1 MAQENSVLGTVE
13 VVARDNGAQLA
24 HYTQGSQV
32 VTLTQSSVV
41 RIHGTSALVSSYERQ
56 GNDLIVHM
64 KDGSTVRYQG
74 FFTLDEKGEH
84 SELVFDDGK
93 EVNHAVF
100 PLADMPGPAAAEA
113 ISPTYT
119 TIGADSLLDDG
130 LSAGAIAGILGAL
143 AVGAGI
149 ALAAGGSGGGGGGHS
164 SSNQDNGGNLGNGDN
179 SNNNGNS
186 GNNGGGDNSGN
197 NNGNNSATTPTITV
211 NPFATDD
218 VLNAVEVKSVQT
230 LSGSTT
236 HVEAGQT
243 VTITL
248 GGKTYT
254 TQVAADG
261 SWQVSVPDTDLQL
274 LADGKT
280 SLQVSV
286 SNQAGLTAQDSHDFT
301 VDVTPP
307 VLTISSFAGD
317 NTLDASESAANQ
329 TVSGTAI
336 GAEGQIITITL
347 GQNSY
352 TATVDGQGN
361 WQTVISSTDLQALSD
376 GNYTVSASVSD
387 AAGNSASGT
396 LDIVKIT
403 APAISISTFGGDDKI
418 DSAESKS
425 DQILSGMT
433 QNAEPGSSVVVNI
446 SDNSVLTRSLFVSEK
461 TFQPAS
467 GQTYLATVDAD
478 GSWHLTIPAGALEQ
492 FSSGTYTIVA
502 TVTNLDGQ
510 TATNTHTFVVDLD
523 QSGISISIVSNDDYL
538 SAVEATQ
545 DLSINGVTTG
555 VDAGSVVTVILN
567 SKSYLA
573 IVDGAGHWSALVPS
587 SDLKLLSDGATTITA
602 SVTAPAGT
610 FSTEHILNVL
620 INQLPQPTLDTPF
633 GDGIVN
639 AAEALSNQ
647 TLEGKSGLTGAGQ
660 TVVISLN
667 GKSYVATV
675 DVQGNWSTTIP
686 TGDLQLLSDGSFPL
700 VVKATD
706 IAGNIGSVA
715 LNIVVDTTPPTL
727 AIKALATDNIL
738 TASEMAVT
746 QTISGSASIT
756 EQGQTVI
763 ITLNGKSYQALVGA
777 NGQWSTSIP
786 SSDLQLLSS
795 GDDTITVS
803 LQDVAGNSSQISQV
817 ITVKTEL
824 PEVTI
829 LPFAGDDVLD
839 GSEAKTAQ
847 LLSGSTTHA
856 ETGSLITVELNSQT
870 YTTQVLAD
878 GSWSIIVPAGDLAQ
892 LANGTFTIQVSVTDV
907 AGQTAQAEHSFIVDN
922 NQGGIAIAIVATDD
936 YLNFQE
942 ASQTQVISGTTSHVD
957 PAQPVTV
964 MLNGK
969 TYTAIVQ
976 PDGSWKIAIS
986 SNDLQLL
993 QDGKATITA
1002 SVTDSDGNTVTTSH
1016 DFTVIIHD
1024 LPQLT
1029 IDTPFVDGYLNAQ
1042 ESQNSQ
1048 TLSGRTGINGA
1059 GQAVIVAIGDD
1070 TYQASVDA
1078 DGLWSVTL
1086 PAGALQQLP
1095 EGSVSI
1101 SVSYTDVAGNT
1112 DTLGITATVDRV
1124 PPQLTV
1130 NSFTGDDRLNIA
1142 EALVDQTLSGTV
1154 SGADNGQIITV
1165 ILNGQTYTTTVDGS
1179 SWSVNIPAAD
1189 LAALQDGQQNIQV
1202 SVSDVAGNTALV
1214 QHPVEINANP
1224 FSAPLISVY
1233 PFAGNDVLSAAEQQ
1247 VNQLVT
1253 GKVLNV
1259 EEGQTVTV
1267 VLGGQ
1272 SYFGEVT
1279 TGGNWAVS
1287 ISPSVLTELS
1297 DGYYTFEASVSD
1309 LSGNSIS
1316 TTHGFTVDTLASS
1329 ISVAPVTEDNYLNLE
1344 EASHGFFI
1352 TGTSVGVLLGTTVT
1366 LTLNGKSYVTAVLP
1380 NGSWFVAIAAEDA
1393 LALADGTAS
1402 VVVSTI
1408 DNMGSVISGSHN
1420 FTVITTVLPAATINL
1435 PFGDGYLNLQESN
1448 QDQTLSGSTGITGS
1462 GQSVTV
1468 TINGIDYTA
1477 NVDSNGNWQ
1486 VMLPSTDLVKL
1497 DDGQQ
1502 QITVVATDIAGNSST
1517 LDSLANIDRTPP
1529 TLSVNLISDDNILN
1543 ASEIQDAISINGFA
1557 SLNDAG
1563 QLVLLTLS
1571 STGVTYSGIV
1581 QPDGSW
1587 TIILPAGELAGVDD
1601 GTVNFSFSLT
1611 DVAGNTTTLPVTIQ
1625 LDTAAEIHINAISG
1639 DNYINAMESLTPL
1652 VISGTSADIEPNQE
1666 VTIAL
1671 NGKTYT
1677 TTIQVDGSWSY
1688 TVPADDVQ
1696 QLPDGALNATVSVTD
1711 VAGNTAQD
1719 SHGITVITDTVNL
1732 PQLHLNTIAGNDVID
1747 RSEAQND
1754 VVISGFTQ
1762 NITQGRIVSVT
1773 LNDVKYTAVV
1783 DADGNWSLS
1792 IPAQVVQG
1800 LPQGSQAVTV
1810 EVSDLAGNPATVTH
1824 TIEVDTIPPLLTIDI
1839 FAGNNVLN
1847 FDEASLGQLLSG
1859 TTEADLTVN
1868 ITLNGVT
1875 TQVTADSDGH
1885 WQLALSASEL
1895 LALTSGKVS
1904 VIEVSVA
1911 DEAGNISSG
1920 SLNLAVATALP
1931 VVTLDQPFTDGLL
1944 NIIEATAGGVI
1955 TGTTTELGATGSITI
1970 TIGGQSY
1977 PVVVTGDGRWSATI
1991 PPGALLSL
1999 TDGTVPI
2006 VLTAVDS
2013 VGNTTSALSSVD
2025 ALVHTLPIA
2034 ELNTPLFGDDVLNLS
2049 EATSGQILTGRSGL
2063 TGLGQTVDLNLDD
2076 TTYSGSVDINGN
2088 WTVLLPPNALL
2099 ALEDGPHDISVTI
2112 SDRVGNNTTS
2122 GGLIFDVVIHHLPA
2136 PTIDLPFTD
2145 GILNAAEAAVGGTL
2159 TGSTHVT
2166 GEGQSVTV
2174 SINGQSYS
2182 ATVDSSGNWSLS
2194 LTSDDLKAL
2203 PDGTWPVTIIA
2214 SDSAGNTVNGSASV
2228 EVLTHT
2234 LPNAKINLPFGDGLL
2249 NIAEANSLTGQ
2260 VISGTTGIT
2269 GAGQTVTVTIDGKP
2283 QTVTVLATGQ
2293 WSVSLDST
2301 ALNALGTGEHDV
2313 QVTVTDRAG
2322 NTSQQD
2328 LSFNAL
2334 LTLPTLTIEPPF
2346 GDGILNLSEAG
2357 NIAAITGTTNANISG
2372 LGATL
2377 TLTING
2383 VSYPTIIDA
2392 NGNWSANIPANA
2404 LSTLMSGGTYPIG
2417 LTVTDAAGNS
2427 TSITQNFSTQFSLP
2441 QPTLATP
2448 FGDTYLSI
2456 SESGADQTLSG
2467 QLNVVGDSSK
2477 AKVSVSIGG
2486 IDHDAI
2492 VNNDGTW
2499 SLLLTS
2505 NELKGLGNG
2514 DKPIVVT
2521 VTDEAL
2527 NTNSVSGLAHFS
2539 LTPPTI
2545 SINAFA
2551 GDNTLNYAES
2561 HQTQILSG
2569 TTSNVEVGQTVQI
2582 SIGGLSRS
2590 ALVTTD
2596 GSWSI
2601 ALTPAELVLL
2611 ASGQITAT
2619 VADKAGNSAD
2629 ASAISLVVDIAEP
2642 TPFLTLDPVAGD
2654 NAINLIESGGMLT
2667 ISGTADPSMALQLI
2681 SLSLGNLSIP
2691 AAIIAPDGK
2700 WSVSIP
2706 SIAPLPD
2713 GNYVLS
2719 ASTLS
2724 GATASANILVDRIPP
2739 QLSVGVFAGNDVLN
2753 VSEAGSVQILRG
2765 TGSEIGTNVSI
2776 TLHGVTHY
2784 APVQSDGSWSLS
2796 LSSAEL
2802 KSLPQGPQD
2811 IVVELADKAGN
2822 LTSVTHPITVD
2833 TITPF
2838 LTVDALGVGNVL
2850 TAAEILLGLP
2860 LGGKGDPGDNVTVK
2874 LGPLQLSAIVDDNG
2888 NWKVNFPTLQLET
2901 LTDGPQ
2907 VINVS
2912 VGDSAGNVTSVNV
2925 GLNVALNSTLG
2936 AGISTIFG
2944 PDGIL
2949 NLAESLLIQT
2959 LSGTA
2964 TGDYNGAKVSVTLL
2978 GQTFTANVGNNG
2990 KWSIDLTPDLWL
3002 GLTQK
3007 TLDVNIGITDANGN
3021 TVNQLVHTGLA
3032 LTDLPVIN
3040 NIIAFGDNF
3049 LNKAETALDQ
3059 LISGKIGNMAA
3070 GTSVSVTLG
3079 TNTYSAGVDSNGN
3092 WSVSIPKADLTSL
3105 LDGITKVGVTV
3116 TDAGGN
3122 VVKQSIDL
3130 DVITHNLPTIKF
3142 NPLFGDG
3149 VLSLSDLLGLVSIGG
3164 TATGLTGRTITLSIA
3179 GSSTLSAVVGDDG
3192 SWSVA
3197 LTPSI
3202 INILKG
3208 IGSGDITVSASATD
3222 IADNPVNVSAGVHLS
3237 LLAPLLQTVSVFGDG
3252 LLNAV
3257 DASASQLISGT
3268 IGNAPEGTK
3277 VSVLLGGKTFA
3288 GITLAN
3294 GSFSIALLP
3303 SDLSQLPDGPLT
3315 AAITITTPDGNTNTG
3330 SANVVVGLKNLPQIN
3345 LDPLF
3350 NGDGFL
3356 NHLEAGAAQ
3365 LISGTVTNLTT
3376 GSVAIKVGDNTL
3388 TATINPNG
3396 TWSTTIPS
3404 NILSLLPDGPLA
3416 VSVSV
3421 SDSVGNTAS
3430 AGLSL
3435 NTIIHNLPTISIG
3448 SIFGDGILSLVDLLT
3463 SQVISGT
3470 SANLAVGAEISVKLG
3485 SLAYTAKVGTGG
3497 AWSLSIPPLDLKA
3510 LLDGNFSVD
3519 VSVKDVAGNV
3529 ATSSGLLNV
3538 ISHVL
3543 PTLSLD
3549 SIFNNGG
3556 LNATDILN
3564 AQVIS
3569 GSATNAEGS
3578 IVNIT
3583 LGLNHYT
3590 ATVDANGKWTL
3601 SVPKLDLSALADGN
3615 FDVNATLTNAAGEVA
3630 NALGKLD
3637 VITHNLPD
3645 ILLGS
3650 LFGNDSILN
3659 ILDAGQT
3666 QTLSGTLSNL
3676 VGGSVVVSLG
3686 STNYTATVGANG
3698 TWSLDLSSSVLN
3710 LLKDGSLHVGVT
3722 VTDKVGNSK
3731 TIGTD
3736 VYVKLSPPLLS
3747 YNPLATLDIPT
3758 LLSKGLTI
3766 GGSSRNLKVGAEV
3779 NVSLLGLA
3787 SVVAQVKTDG
3797 SWSANI
3803 HLTLLQLLSLNLLTP
3818 ILHLSAQDEAQNG
3831 FSVDLGL
3838 GTVLNLPLL
3847 AVTAQAEPLMHEAD
3861 ASANSD
3867 ALHTTPLLSTESTTE
3882 ERLSSTLTSSND
3894 ASATAEKSA
3903 AAVSGTFTIGGV
3915 SIDLADGT
3923 HNSGSS
3929 VQGGSGNDVIH
3940 LSTLG
3945 FSYIDG
3951 GAGVDTLVLDGAN
3964 LHLDLTQL
3972 GEKITH
3978 IDIFDLGL
3986 SGSNSITL
3994 DLNEALNVKDPTQE
4008 QLLIKGSEGDKVN
4021 LVHGQGDIWNLNGQS
4036 TIGGVIYDVY
4046 HNSSQGNNT
4055 LGDVLVQ
4062 QGLHVN
4068 LV

>member
-13 VVARDNGAQLA
+13 VVARNNGAQLA

-93 EVNHAVF
+93 ETQHAVF
-100 PLADMPGPAAAEA
+100 PLADLPGPAAAET
-113 ISPTYT
+113 ISPTYA
-119 TIGADSLLDDG
+119 TIGTDSLIDDG
-130 LSAGAIAGILGAL
+130 LSATAIAGIIGAL

-149 ALAAGGSGGGGGGHS
+149 AIAAGGSGGGGHHS
-164 SSNQDNGGNLGNGDN
+164 SDQDNGGNLGNGDGGNN
-179 SNNNGNS
+179 SGNNDNNGGGNNNGNS
-186 GNNGGGDNSGN
+186 N
-197 NNGNNSATTPTITV
+197 ATAPTIKV

-218 VLNAVEVKSVQT
+218 VLNAAEAKSTQT
-230 LSGSTT
+230 ISGSTS

-243 VTITL
+243 VTIIL

-261 SWQVSVPDTDLQL
+261 SWQVSVPAADLQL

-286 SNQAGLTAQDSHDFT
+286 SNQAGLTAQDSHE
-301 VDVTPP
+301 VTIDITAP

-317 NTLDASESAANQ
+317 NTLDATESTANQ

-336 GAEGQIITITL
+336 GAEGQIVTITL

-352 TATVDGQGN
+352 TATVDAQGN
-361 WQTVISSTDLQALSD
+361 WQTVISSTDLQALAD
-376 GNYTVSASVSD
+376 GNYTLSATVSD
-387 AAGNSASGT
+387 AVGNSANGS
-396 LDIVKIT
+396 LDIAKIT
-403 APAISISTFGGDDKI
+403 VPAISINTFGGDDKI
-418 DSAESKS
+418 DSAESKT
-425 DQILSGMT
+425 DQVLSGMT
-433 QNAEPGSSVVVNI
+433 QNAQPGSSVVVNI
-446 SDNSVLTRSLFVSEK
+446 SDGSALARSLS
-461 TFQPAS
+461 S
-467 GQTYLATVDAD
+467 GGQTYLATVGAD
-478 GSWHLTIPAGALEQ
+478 GSWHLTIPAGAMEQ

-510 TATNTHTFVVDLD
+510 TATDTHTFVVDLN
-523 QSGISISIVSNDDYL
+523 QPGISIAIVSNDDYL

-555 VDAGSVVTVILN
+555 VDAGSVVIVTLN
-567 SKSYLA
+567 GKSYQA
-573 IVDGAGHWSALVPS
+573 IVDGSGHWSALVPS

-602 SVTAPAGT
+602 AVTAPAGT
-610 FSTEHILNVL
+610 FSAEHTLNVL
-620 INQLPQPTLDTPF
+620 INQLPQPTLNTPF

-639 AAEALSNQ
+639 AAEELLSQ
-647 TLEGKSGLTGAGQ
+647 TLQGKSGLIGAGQ
-660 TVVISLN
+660 S
-667 GKSYVATV
+667 
-675 DVQGNWSTTIP
+675 
-686 TGDLQLLSDGSFPL
+686 
-700 VVKATD
+700 
-706 IAGNIGSVA
+706 
-715 LNIVVDTTPPTL
+715 VVDTTPPTL
-727 AIKALATDNIL
+727 AIKAFATDNIL
-738 TASEMAVT
+738 TTSEMAAT
-746 QTISGSASIT
+746 QTISGSASIS

-763 ITLNGKSYQALVGA
+763 ITLNGKSYQAVVGA
-777 NGQWSTSIP
+777 DGQWSTSVP
-786 SSDLQLLSS
+786 SADLQLLSS
-795 GDDTITVS
+795 GNYTITVS
-803 LQDVAGNSSQISQV
+803 LQDLAGNSTQISQ
-817 ITVKTEL
+817 IIGVKTVL
-824 PEVTI
+824 PGVTI
-829 LPFAGDDVLD
+829 LPFTGDDVLN
-839 GSEAKTAQ
+839 GSEVKTDQ
-847 LLSGSTTHA
+847 LLSGSTTNA
-856 ETGSLITVELNSQT
+856 ETGSLITVVLNGQT

-878 GSWSIIVPAGDLAQ
+878 GSWSVMVPAEDLAK
-892 LANGTFTIQVSVTDV
+892 LANGTFNIQVSVTDL
-907 AGQTAQAEHSFIVDN
+907 AGQTAETNHSFTVDN
-922 NQGGIAIAIVATDD
+922 NQGGIAIGIVATDD
-936 YLNFQE
+936 YLSLQE
-942 ASQTQVISGTTSHVD
+942 SNQTLLINGTTSHVI
-957 PAQPVTV
+957 AGQLVTV
-964 MLNGK
+964 VLNGK
-969 TYTAIVQ
+969 TYIAIVQ
-976 PDGSWKIAIS
+976 QDGSWQASVS

-993 QDGKATITA
+993 QDGKATIVA
-1002 SVTDSDGNTVTTSH
+1002 SVIDSDGNLATTSH
-1016 DFTVIIHD
+1016 DFTVIIHE

-1029 IDTPFVDGYLNAQ
+1029 INTPFGDGYLNAQ
-1042 ESQNSQ
+1042 ENQSNQ
-1048 TLSGRTGINGA
+1048 TLSGNTNVKGA
-1059 GQAVIVAIGDD
+1059 GQVVTVTVGNN

-1078 DGLWSVTL
+1078 DGQWSVSL
-1086 PAGALQQLP
+1086 PTGALQQLP
-1095 EGSVSI
+1095 EGSVLI
-1101 SVSYTDVAGNT
+1101 NVSCTDAAGNAGSLT
-1112 DTLGITATVDRV
+1112 TTATVDRL
-1124 PPQLTV
+1124 PPLLTV

-1154 SGADNGQIITV
+1154 SGAENGQVITV
-1165 ILNGQTYTTTVDGS
+1165 ILNGKTYTTTVNGS
-1179 SWSVNIPAAD
+1179 NWSVNIPAAD

-1233 PFAGNDVLSAAEQQ
+1233 PFAGNDILSAAEQQ
-1247 VNQLVT
+1247 VDQLVT

-1267 VLGGQ
+1267 VLNGQ
-1272 SYFGEVT
+1272 SYYGVVT
-1279 TGGNWAVS
+1279 AGGNWAVS
-1287 ISPSVLTELS
+1287 IPSSVLTALS
-1297 DGYYTFEASVSD
+1297 NGDYNLQVSVSD
-1309 LSGNSIS
+1309 LSGNSASAI
-1316 TTHGFTVDTLASS
+1316 HGFTVDTLASS
-1329 ISVAPVTEDNYLNLE
+1329 ISISPVTGDDYLNLV

-1380 NGSWFVAIAAEDA
+1380 NGTWFVAVALEDA
-1393 LALADGTAS
+1393 LALADGTATI
-1402 VVVSTI
+1402 VVSTI
-1408 DNMGSVISGSHN
+1408 DNSGNVIFGSHN
-1420 FTVITTVLPAATINL
+1420 FTVITTVLPDASINL
-1435 PFGDGYLNLQESN
+1435 PFGDGYLNLQESTQN
-1448 QDQTLSGSTGITGS
+1448 QTLSGSTGVTGS
-1462 GQSVTV
+1462 GQHVTV
-1468 TINGIDYTA
+1468 TIKGIDYAAT
-1477 NVDSNGNWQ
+1477 VDSNGNWQ
-1486 VMLPSTDLVKL
+1486 VTIPSADLATL
-1497 DDGQQ
+1497 SDGQQ
-1502 QITVVATDIAGNSST
+1502 PITVVATDVAGNSST
-1517 LDSLANIDRTPP
+1517 LNSVAIIDRTPP
-1529 TLSVNLISDDNILN
+1529 VLSMNVVSGDNIVN
-1543 ASEIQDAISINGFA
+1543 ASDVQAAIPINGLA
-1557 SLNDAG
+1557 SPGDAG

-1581 QPDGSW
+1581 QSDGSW
-1587 TIILPAGELAGVDD
+1587 SILLPAGELAGIAD
-1601 GTVNFSFSLT
+1601 GTVNVSVSLT
-1611 DVAGNTTTLPVTIQ
+1611 DVAGNTTTFPATFT
-1625 LDTAAEIHINAISG
+1625 LDTAAEVHINAISG
-1639 DNYINAMESLTPL
+1639 DNYINALESAAPL
-1652 VISGTSADIEPNQE
+1652 VISGTSAYIEANQT
-1666 VTIAL
+1666 VTITL

-1677 TTIQVDGSWSY
+1677 TTIQPDGSWSY
-1688 TVPADDVQ
+1688 TVPAVDVQ
-1696 QLPDGALNATVSVTD
+1696 QLPDGTLNATVSVTD
-1711 VAGNTAQD
+1711 IAGNTAQD
-1719 SHGITVITDTVNL
+1719 SHAVTVISDSANL
-1732 PQLHLNTIAGNDVID
+1732 PKLHLNIIAGNDVID
-1747 RSEAQND
+1747 RTEAQSD

-1762 NITQGRIVSVT
+1762 NVTQGQIVSIT
-1773 LNDVKYTAVV
+1773 LNNVKYTAVV
-1783 DADGNWSLS
+1783 DADGNWSLTL
-1792 IPAQVVQG
+1792 PAQVVQG
-1800 LPQGSQAVTV
+1800 LPQGSQTVTV
-1810 EVSDLAGNPATVTH
+1810 EVSDLAGNPATVSH
-1824 TIEVDTIPPLLTIDI
+1824 TIQVDTVPPLLTIDI

-1859 TTEADLTVN
+1859 TTEAGLKVN

-1875 TQVTADSDGH
+1875 TQVTADSGGH
-1885 WQLALSASEL
+1885 WELALSASDL

-1904 VIEVSVA
+1904 VIAVSVA

-1920 SLNLAVATALP
+1920 SLNLTVATTLP
-1931 VVTLDQPFTDGLL
+1931 VVTLDKPFSDGLL
-1944 NIIEATAGGVI
+1944 NIVEATAGGVI
-1955 TGTTTELGATGSITI
+1955 TGTTTALGATGAITI
-1970 TIGGQSY
+1970 TIGGQNY
-1977 PVVVTGDGRWSATI
+1977 PVVVTGDGNWSATI

-1999 TDGTVPI
+1999 TDGSVPI
-2006 VLTAVDS
+2006 VITAVDS
-2013 VGNTTSALSSVD
+2013 AGNTTSVLSSLD
-2025 ALVHTLPIA
+2025 ALVHTLPTA
-2034 ELNTPLFGDDVLNLS
+2034 EFKAPLFGDDVLNLS
-2049 EATSGQILTGRSGL
+2049 EATSGQILTGKSGL
-2063 TGLGQTVDLNLDD
+2063 TGLGQTVEVTLDG
-2076 TTYSGSVDINGN
+2076 TKYSGSVDINGN
-2088 WTVLLPPNALL
+2088 WTVLLPPNVLL
-2099 ALEDGPHDISVTI
+2099 ALQDGSHDISVTL
-2112 SDRVGNNTTS
+2112 SDRVGNSTTS
-2122 GGLIFDVVIHHLPA
+2122 SELTFNAVTHNLPA
-2136 PTIDLPFTD
+2136 PTLDLPFVD
-2145 GILNAAEAAVGGTL
+2145 GILNAIEAAAGGTL
-2159 TGSTHVT
+2159 TGSTHVS
-2166 GEGQSVTV
+2166 GAGQSVTV
-2174 SINGQSYS
+2174 SINGQSHS
-2182 ATVDSSGNWSLS
+2182 ATVDSDGNWSLT
-2194 LTSDDLKAL
+2194 LTSGDLTAL

-2214 SDSAGNTVNGSASV
+2214 TDSAGNTVNGSASV

-2249 NIAEANSLTGQ
+2249 NIAEANALTGQ

-2269 GAGQTVTVTIDGKP
+2269 GTGQTVTVTIDGKP
-2283 QTVTVLATGQ
+2283 QIVTVSDNGQ
-2293 WSVSLDST
+2293 WSVSLDSS
-2301 ALNALGTGEHDV
+2301 ALNALGTGEHDI
-2313 QVTVTDRAG
+2313 QVKVTDKAG

-2328 LSFNAL
+2328 LSFDAL
-2334 LTLPTLTIEPPF
+2334 LTLPTLTITQPF
-2346 GDGILNLSEAG
+2346 SDGILNLSEAG
-2357 NIAAITGTTNANISG
+2357 NSSTISGTTNANISG

-2383 VSYPTIIDA
+2383 VSYPTTIDS

-2404 LSTLMSGGTYPIG
+2404 LLTLTSGITYPIS

-2427 TSITQNFSTQFSLP
+2427 TSISQNFSTQFSLP

-2448 FGDTYLSI
+2448 FGDSYLNI
-2456 SESGADQTLSG
+2456 SESGVNQTLSG
-2467 QLNVVGDSSK
+2467 QLNVVGDPTK
-2477 AKVSVSIGG
+2477 AKVSVSVGG
-2486 IDHDAI
+2486 INHDAV
-2492 VNNDGTW
+2492 VNANGTW
-2499 SLLLTS
+2499 SLTLTS
-2505 NELKGLGNG
+2505 SELTGLGNG
-2514 DKPIVVT
+2514 DKAIVVT

-2539 LTPPTI
+2539 LTPPAIT
-2545 SINAFA
+2545 INAFA
-2551 GDNTLNYAES
+2551 GDNLLNYAES

-2582 SIGGLSRS
+2582 TIGGLSRS
-2590 ALVTTD
+2590 AQVTTD

-2601 ALTPAELVLL
+2601 TLTPTELALL

-2619 VADKAGNSAD
+2619 VADKAGNSAN
-2629 ASAISLVVDIAEP
+2629 APAITLTVDTSVP

-2654 NAINLIESGGMLT
+2654 NAINLSESGGMLT
-2667 ISGTADPSMALQLI
+2667 ISGTADPSMATQI
-2681 SLSLGNLSIP
+2681 VNLSLGGLIIP
-2691 AAIIAPDGK
+2691 AATIGLDGK
-2700 WSVSIP
+2700 WSVTIP
-2706 SIAPLPD
+2706 SIALLQD

-2719 ASTLS
+2719 ASTL
-2724 GATASANILVDRIPP
+2724 GGVTASANILVDRVPP
-2739 QLSVGVFAGNDVLN
+2739 QLTVAVFAGNDVLN
-2753 VSEAGSVQILRG
+2753 ASEAGSVQILRG

-2776 TLHGVTHY
+2776 KIHGVTHY
-2784 APVQSDGSWSLS
+2784 AQVQSDGSWSLS

-2802 KSLPQGPQD
+2802 KMLPQGPQD

-2860 LGGKGDPGDNVTVK
+2860 LGGKGDPGDTITVT
-2874 LGPLQLSAIVDDNG
+2874 LGPLQLSALVDENG
-2888 NWKVNFPTLQLET
+2888 NWSVNFPTVRLET

-2925 GLNVALNSTLG
+2925 GLNVALNSSLG

-2949 NLAESLLIQT
+2949 NLAESLLTQT
-2959 LSGTA
+2959 LTGTA
-2964 TGDYNGAKVSVTLL
+2964 TGDYNGAKVSVTIL

-3002 GLTQK
+3002 GLTAK
-3007 TLDVNIGITDANGN
+3007 TLDVNVSITDANEN
-3021 TVNQLVHTGLA
+3021 TVDKLIHVGLA

-3040 NIIAFGDNF
+3040 NILAFGDNF

-3059 LISGKIGNMAA
+3059 LISGTIGNMAA
-3070 GTSVSVTLG
+3070 GTTVSVTLG
-3079 TNTYSAGVDSNGN
+3079 TNTYSAGIDANGN
-3092 WSVSIPKADLTSL
+3092 WSVSIPKTDLASL

-3164 TATGLTGRTITLSIA
+3164 TATGLAGRTIILSIA
-3179 GSSTLSAVVGDDG
+3179 GSSTLSAVVGSDG
-3192 SWSVA
+3192 SWSA
-3197 LTPSI
+3197 ELTPSI

-3222 IADNPVNVSAGVHLS
+3222 IASNPVNVSAGVHLS

-3268 IGNAPEGTK
+3268 ISNAPEGTK

-3288 GITLAN
+3288 GVTLAN

-3330 SANVVVGLKNLPQIN
+3330 SASVIVGLKNLPQIT

-3356 NHLEAGAAQ
+3356 NHLEAGVAQ
-3365 LISGTVTNLTT
+3365 LISGTVTNLTS
-3376 GSVAIKVGDNTL
+3376 GSVTIKVGGNTL

-3396 TWSTTIPS
+3396 TWSTTIPT
-3404 NILSLLPDGPLA
+3404 NVLNLLPDGPLA

-3421 SDSVGNTAS
+3421 SDGVGNTAS
-3430 AGLSL
+3430 AAVSL
-3435 NTIIHNLPTISIG
+3435 NTIIHSLPTISIG

-3470 SANLAVGAEISVKLG
+3470 SSNLAVGAEISVKLG
-3485 SLAYTAKVGTGG
+3485 SLAYIAKVGVGG

-3519 VSVKDVAGNV
+3519 VSVKDVAGNE
-3529 ATSSGLLNV
+3529 ATASGLLNV

-3549 SIFNNGG
+3549 SIFNNGN
-3556 LNATDILN
+3556 LNAVDIQN
-3564 AQVIS
+3564 VQVIS
-3569 GSATNAEGS
+3569 GSATNAQGS

-3583 LGLNHYT
+3583 LGQNHYT

-3601 SVPKLDLSALADGN
+3601 SVPTLDLSALADGSFN
-3615 FDVNATLTNAAGEVA
+3615 VSAALTNAAGEVA
-3630 NALGKLD
+3630 NAVGKLD
-3637 VITHNLPD
+3637 VITHNLPN
-3645 ILLGS
+3645 ISLGS
-3650 LFGNDSILN
+3650 LFGNDGILN

-3676 VGGSVVVSLG
+3676 VGGSVVVTLG
-3686 STNYTATVGANG
+3686 STNYTATVGSNG
-3698 TWSLDLSSSVLN
+3698 TWSLSLPPSVLS

-3722 VTDKVGNSK
+3722 VTDKVGNTK
-3731 TIGTD
+3731 TDGTD
-3736 VYVKLSPPLLS
+3736 IYVKLSPPLLS
-3747 YNPLATLDIPT
+3747 YNPLATLDITT
-3758 LLSKGLTI
+3758 LLTKGLTI
-3766 GGSSRNLKVGAEV
+3766 GGSSRNLKVGADV
-3779 NVSLLGLA
+3779 NITLLGLA
-3787 SVVAQVKTDG
+3787 SLTAQVKADG

-3803 HLTLLQLLSLNLLTP
+3803 HLTLAQLLTLNLLSP

-3838 GTVLNLPLL
+3838 GTVLNLPPL
-3847 AVTAQAEPLMHEAD
+3847 AVAAQAEPLMHEVD
-3861 ASANSD
+3861 AAANSD
-3867 ALHTTPLLSTESTTE
+3867 ASHSTQLLSTENTTE
-3882 ERLSSTLTSSND
+3882 ERLTSSLSSENHQ
-3894 ASATAEKSA
+3894 ASSGAEQSA

-3915 SIDLADGT
+3915 TIDLADGT
-3923 HNSGSS
+3923 HNSGTS
-3929 VQGGSGNDVIH
+3929 VQGSSGNDVIH

-3945 FSYIDG
+3945 FGYIDG
-3951 GAGVDTLVLDGAN
+3951 GAGIDTLVLDGAN

-3972 GEKITH
+3972 GEKITN